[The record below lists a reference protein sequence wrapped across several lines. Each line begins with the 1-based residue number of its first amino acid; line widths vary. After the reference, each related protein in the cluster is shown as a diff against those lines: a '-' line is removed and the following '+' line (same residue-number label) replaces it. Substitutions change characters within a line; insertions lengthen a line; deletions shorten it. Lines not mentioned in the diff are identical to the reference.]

1 MKQLIPILLTAV
13 VFCITGCQGRY
24 WHEDMPVLDHIDSL
38 FAHNDFQHAYDTV
51 LAIESQMP
59 GKSESTRMR
68 FELQKIKAVDKLG
81 KPLLT
86 DSIILPIIDYYE
98 TEGDKRYL
106 PEAYY
111 YAGRTYASLNDAQ
124 RGLEYFNKALDVVGE
139 NDFYLLGRIHAQRG
153 YLLNNQGLY
162 DEAINAHKRSYDY
175 MFAIGDTTG
184 MINNYRDIGNC
195 YFGKDDYKNAFYY
208 YDKGEELAVIAR
220 DSSLVGLIGIDK
232 TSAYTY
238 QGEYELAEKH
248 LSKAFNLVDS
258 TNLDY
263 ANEVVG
269 YFYFKQRKY
278 DLAKRF
284 YESLINSKNIYSRQ
298 YGEAGFLNIAANDR
312 DLEGIIKHVLPYKE
326 LTDSISLITDSEKIA
341 RINSLYYSRRLEKQA
356 ELLERQNIR
365 YFYFL
370 IIGGLLVVIIV
381 SSLFLY
387 NYRLRSERNRL
398 RYNNT
403 MLDQFLKEEQLK
415 RVATE
420 QEMQQIQ
427 AERDRLANVS
437 MMEQLRMAQGDNKKQ
452 TIQGSAVYEKLLN
465 SEKAVTDKEMKD
477 VEELIN
483 VVYPDFITRLHTFGV
498 NKPQDMKV
506 CLLLKMGFSPSHIAS
521 LLSRR
526 ESTLTNARKN
536 LFKKITGKEGK
547 AEEFDKI
554 IKGI

>member
-24 WHEDMPVLDHIDSL
+24 WHEDMSVLDHIDSL
-38 FAHNDFQHAYDTV
+38 FAHNDFQQAYDTV

-59 GKSESTRMR
+59 GKSENTRMR

-106 PEAYY
+106 AEAYF

-139 NDFYLLGRIHAQRG
+139 NDFYLLSRIHAQRG

-175 MFAIGDTTG
+175 TFAIGDTTG

-238 QGEYELAEKH
+238 QGEFELAEKY
-248 LSKAFNLVDS
+248 LSKTFNLVDS
-258 TNLDY
+258 TDIDY
-263 ANEVVG
+263 ANEVASYV
-269 YFYFKQRKY
+269 YFKQRKY
-278 DLAKRF
+278 DLARMYYSKLLQSN
-284 YESLINSKNIYSRQ
+284 SLYARQ
-298 YGEAGFLNIAANDR
+298 SGEAGLLSMAVNEK
-312 DLEGIIKHVLPYKE
+312 DLDEVIKHVAPFKE
-326 LTDSISLITDSEKIA
+326 LTDSLSFITDTEKIA
-341 RINSLYYSRRLEKQA
+341 RINSLYNSQRLEK
-356 ELLERQNIR
+356 EKDRLERRNLQ
-365 YFYFL
+365 YTYLL
-370 IIGGLLVVIIV
+370 ILGGLL
-381 SSLFLY
+381 FLVFISMLAAY
-387 NYRLRSERNRL
+387 NYRVRAERNRL
-398 RYNNT
+398 RHNNS

-420 QEMQQIQ
+420 QEIQQIQ
-427 AERDRLANVS
+427 AERDRLANIN
-437 MMEQLRMAQGDNKKQ
+437 MMEQLRMAQGDSKKQ
-452 TIQGSAVYEKLLN
+452 TILGSAVYEKLLN

-483 VVYPDFITRLHTFGV
+483 IVYPDFITRLHTLGV

>member
-1 MKQLIPILLTAV
+1 M
-13 VFCITGCQGRY
+13 
-24 WHEDMPVLDHIDSL
+24 
-38 FAHNDFQHAYDTV
+38 
-51 LAIESQMP
+51 
-59 GKSESTRMR
+59 
-68 FELQKIKAVDKLG
+68 
-81 KPLLT
+81 
-86 DSIILPIIDYYE
+86 
-98 TEGDKRYL
+98 
-106 PEAYY
+106 
-111 YAGRTYASLNDAQ
+111 
-124 RGLEYFNKALDVVGE
+124 
-139 NDFYLLGRIHAQRG
+139 
-153 YLLNNQGLY
+153 
-162 DEAINAHKRSYDY
+162 
-175 MFAIGDTTG
+175 
-184 MINNYRDIGNC
+184 
-195 YFGKDDYKNAFYY
+195 
-208 YDKGEELAVIAR
+208 
-220 DSSLVGLIGIDK
+220 
-232 TSAYTY
+232 
-238 QGEYELAEKH
+238 
-248 LSKAFNLVDS
+248 SKAFNLVDS

-483 VVYPDFITRLHTFGV
+483 VVYPDFITRLHTLGV

>member
-1 MKQLIPILLTAV
+1 MS
-13 VFCITGCQGRY
+13 
-24 WHEDMPVLDHIDSL
+24 LDYIDSL
-38 FAHNDFQHAYDTV
+38 FAENKYAEAYNVVISIDSLMV
-51 LAIESQMP
+51 E
-59 GKSESTRMR
+59 KSYGVRMR
-68 FELQKIKAVDKLG
+68 FELQKIKAEDKIR

-111 YAGRTYASLNDAQ
+111 YAGRTYATLNDAQ
-124 RGLEYFNKALDVVGE
+124 RALEYFNKALEVVGE
-139 NDFYLLGRIHAQRG
+139 NDFYLLSRIHAQRG

-162 DEAINAHKRSYDY
+162 DEAIKAHKRSYDY

-208 YDKGEELAVIAR
+208 YDKGEELAEFAG
-220 DSSLVGLIGIDK
+220 DSSMIGLIGIDK

-238 QGEYELAEKH
+238 QGEFELAEKY
-248 LSKAFNLVDS
+248 LSKTFNLVDS
-258 TNLDY
+258 TNIDY

-269 YFYFKQRKY
+269 YFYFKQRMY
-278 DLAKRF
+278 HLAKPY
-284 YESLINSKNIYSRQ
+284 YEIMLKSPFLGIRQ
-298 YGEAGFLNIAANDR
+298 QAEAMLLSMAANEK
-312 DLEGIIKHVLPYKE
+312 DLDGVIKHLIPYKE
-326 LTDSISLITDSEKIA
+326 LTDSLSIITDTEKIA
-341 RINSLYYSRRLEKQA
+341 QINSLYNSQRLEK
-356 ELLERQNIR
+356 EKDRLERRNLQYTYLI
-365 YFYFL
+365 
-370 IIGGLLVVIIV
+370 IIGGLL
-381 SSLFLY
+381 FLVFISVLAIY
-387 NYRLRSERNRL
+387 NYRVRAERNRL

-420 QEMQQIQ
+420 QEKQRIQ
-427 AERDRLANVS
+427 TERDRLVNIN
-437 MMEQLRMAQGDNKKQ
+437 MMEQLRMAQGDSKKQ
-452 TIQGSAVYEKLLN
+452 TILGSAVYEKLLN

-483 VVYPDFITRLHTFGV
+483 VVYPDFITRLHTLGV